1 LANVQERTSST
12 GVKSY
17 RVGYYDDAGKF
28 KYTPTLDD
36 RAGAERI
43 KEIIEEQ
50 GYKIALQ
57 ILDAQTTSDELTLR
71 QWFKRHLAIKAIQVT
86 DGTIAE
92 YEREAE
98 RTWMPMLGDFPLDT
112 ITKDM
117 VIDWVAW
124 QKDQPTERSQRARK
138 KAMDAGLKGKHLP
151 PIETVKPKTVRNA
164 HSLLSSVLATA
175 VENDHIP
182 KNVAYGVPLPK
193 DGIENEKEIF
203 TRDEWDRFYAQMT
216 PHYQDFTAVL
226 LATGTRIS
234 ELAALRARDVN
245 VKQRTIVIAQSW
257 EKGRN
262 KKVLGTPKSRRS
274 RRHIMLPDWAV
285 EICARNAAGKAPE
298 DLVFTSPQGK
308 RVNDNNYRER
318 HWNPALER
326 AGITK
331 HVTPHSARHTFAS
344 WALMAGVPPQV
355 VQHRLGHESLAT
367 TSEVYGHLLLD
378 AQEAAVDAIKWE
390 PQQQLTK

>member
-1 LANVQERTSST
+1 MANVQERTSST
-12 GVKSY
+12 GIKSY
-17 RVGYYDDAGKF
+17 RVGYYDALGKF
-28 KYTPTLDD
+28 KYTPTIDNRD
-36 RAGAERI
+36 GAERI

-50 GYKIALQ
+50 GYEIALQ
-57 ILDAQTTSDELTLR
+57 ILDAQTNSDELTLR
-71 QWFKRHLAIKAIQVT
+71 EWFDRHLAMKAIEVT

-98 RTWMPMLGDFPLDT
+98 RTWMPVLGDFPLDT

-117 VIDWVAW
+117 IIDWVAW
-124 QKDQPTERSQRARK
+124 QKDQPTDRSQKARK

-151 PIETVKPKTVRNA
+151 PVETVKPKTVRNA
-164 HSLLSSVLATA
+164 HSLLSSVLASA
-175 VENDHIP
+175 VEHDHIP

-193 DGIENEKEIF
+193 DGVEDEKEIF
-203 TRDEWDRFYAQMT
+203 TREEWDRFYAEMT
-216 PHYQDFTAVL
+216 DYYKDFTAVL
-226 LATGTRIS
+226 LAAGVRIS
-234 ELAALRARDVN
+234 ELAALRVRDVN
-245 VKQRTIVIAQSW
+245 PKQRTIVIAQSW
-257 EKGRN
+257 KKGRN
-262 KKVLGTPKSRRS
+262 TKVLGTPKSRRS
-274 RRHIMLPDWAV
+274 RRHVMLPDWAIEACV
-285 EICARNAAGKAPE
+285 RNTVGKEPD
-298 DLVFTSPQGK
+298 DLVFQSPRGN

-378 AQEAAVDAIKWE
+378 AQEAAVDAIQWE
-390 PQQQLTK
+390 PKKQLS

>member
-1 LANVQERTSST
+1 MANVQERTSST

-17 RVGYYDDAGKF
+17 RVGYYDDSGKF
-28 KYTPTLDD
+28 KYTPTIDNLD
-36 RAGAERI
+36 GAERI
-43 KEIIEEQ
+43 KEIVEEQ

-57 ILDAQTTSDELTLR
+57 ILDAQTNSDELTLR
-71 QWFKRHLAIKAIQVT
+71 DWFKRHLAMKAIEVE

-98 RTWMPMLGDFPLDT
+98 RTWMPVLGDFPLDT

-124 QKDQPTERSQRARK
+124 QKDQPTHRSQQALK

-151 PIETVKPKTVRNA
+151 KLEPVKPKTVRNA

-175 VENDHIP
+175 VQNEHIS

-193 DGIENEKEIF
+193 DGIEDEKEIF
-203 TRDEWDRFYAQMT
+203 SREEWDRFYAQMT

-226 LATGTRIS
+226 LVAGTRIS

-245 VKQRTIVIAQSW
+245 LKQRTIVIAQSW
-257 EKGRN
+257 KKGRTTP
-262 KKVLGTPKSRRS
+262 VLGTPKSRRS
-274 RRHIMLPDWAV
+274 RRSIMLPDWAV
-285 EICARNAAGKAPE
+285 EVCARNAVGKGPD

-308 RVNDNNYRER
+308 RINQSNYRDR
-318 HWNPALER
+318 HWNKALEA

-344 WALMAGVPPQV
+344 WALMEGVPPQV

-378 AQEAAVDAIKWE
+378 AQAAAVDAIKWE
-390 PQQQLTK
+390 PKKQLTQ